1 MDDSASGEFA
11 RIDLIL
17 AQQELTDS
25 TGVALGPGDDAALL
39 TPPSGMALALTVDT
53 LVEGVHFPEGLSPER
68 AMRRALAVNL
78 SDLAAMGAAPGPC
91 LLAVTHPDLD
101 AETARAIGRGFAHA
115 ARGTGA
121 ALVGGNLARGP
132 FSLSVTAGGW
142 VPAGAALRRDGAR
155 VGDLVCVSGVIGAGA
170 AALRRYRHDGV
181 IDDSARAYL
190 EPVPRLALGVALRDH
205 AHACIDVSD
214 GLLAD
219 LAQLCRASG
228 VRGVVTLDA
237 VPVDGDA
244 ELAVTAGDDYELL
257 FTLPPNAAPLEMLA
271 NDGEVAITVIGRI
284 EAGRGIALESGG
296 VERSLPAR
304 LGWDHFA

>member
-1 MDDSASGEFA
+1 M
-11 RIDLIL
+11 
-17 AQQELTDS
+17 
-25 TGVALGPGDDAALL
+25 
-39 TPPSGMALALTVDT
+39 
-53 LVEGVHFPEGLSPER
+53 
-68 AMRRALAVNL
+68 
-78 SDLAAMGAAPGPC
+78 
-91 LLAVTHPDLD
+91 
-101 AETARAIGRGFAHA
+101 
-115 ARGTGA
+115 
-121 ALVGGNLARGP
+121 
-132 FSLSVTAGGW
+132 
-142 VPAGAALRRDGAR
+142 
-155 VGDLVCVSGVIGAGA
+155 IGAGA